1 METADLTADHSWFI
15 GPEFL
20 YRPESDW
27 PSLPALPL
35 ATEEEIAVWTG
46 TMTKRKRG
54 HKALDTIAQL
64 IRRNSN
70 LSKLKRIFSYVI
82 RIVDVRVHHSPIR
95 GSQPTAF
102 EMANAFKFSVRSE
115 QKSFYLQE
123 ISSLEDTGTVK
134 SNSSLLRLKP
144 FLGDDGILRV
154 DGRISRGEFPE
165 EFRQPMILPP
175 DSALTRLLI
184 LHLHE
189 RLIHAGNERTIAEI
203 RKNYFIPSIR
213 RVVRRVLHSCP
224 PCKRRVVKPDL
235 PLMAAL
241 PAHRLLAYAP
251 PFTHTG
257 LYFFGH
263 YFVTVDRR
271 PAKRWVCLY
280 TCMVTR
286 AVHLELCE
294 SLNVD
299 SFLNSFR
306 RFVALRGKPAH
317 CFSDNETNLTAG
329 QTCLKNGIE
338 NWNQRKISDFESQR
352 GIEWSFSPPSAPHF
366 GGVWERLVQSA
377 KRALSVVLGKRSV
390 NEEMFRTIAI
400 V

>member
-1 METADLTADHSWFI
+1 
-15 GPEFL
+15 
-20 YRPESDW
+20 
-27 PSLPALPL
+27 
-35 ATEEEIAVWTG
+35 
-46 TMTKRKRG
+46 
-54 HKALDTIAQL
+54 
-64 IRRNSN
+64 
-70 LSKLKRIFSYVI
+70 
-82 RIVDVRVHHSPIR
+82 
-95 GSQPTAF
+95 
-102 EMANAFKFSVRSE
+102 
-115 QKSFYLQE
+115 
-123 ISSLEDTGTVK
+123 
-134 SNSSLLRLKP
+134 
-144 FLGDDGILRV
+144 
-154 DGRISRGEFPE
+154 
-165 EFRQPMILPP
+165 
-175 DSALTRLLI
+175 
-184 LHLHE
+184 
-189 RLIHAGNERTIAEI
+189 
-203 RKNYFIPSIR
+203 
-213 RVVRRVLHSCP
+213 
-224 PCKRRVVKPDL
+224 
-235 PLMAAL
+235 MAAL

-257 LYFFGH
+257 LDFFGH
-263 YFVTVDRR
+263 YFVTVHRR

-390 NEEMFRTIAI
+390 NEEMFRTILCEFESLMNGRPLTHVSIDPKDLSPLTPNYFLLGRTNSNHSPDVFDDGEIISRRHWRATQAI
-400 V
+400 VDSFWKRWVREYAPTLIERKKWLLKRPNLQVGDVVLVVDDQSPRGEWATGLVIDVRKDKSGTVRSVYVRTGPKTTYHRPVAKLCLLEQTDATDSFSPN